1 MNPLSKIT
9 LLSCLCLPVVAQ
21 EPAKEPPK
29 PAPEQKQEQEKEK
42 EAPKTLQLGQRVNG
56 LVALNDLD
64 GKPVKAGDHMGKV
77 TVVSFY
83 SIQCPIQAAWDNRLA
98 QLQKDFEPQGVV
110 FLHIDSNVTEIG
122 AEPPKDGGESA
133 YAKIKEHLK
142 AKDLPFRVLADHGNK
157 VADLFDA
164 KTTPHV
170 YVFGR
175 DGRLVYKGLVD
186 DDQKDRKPDTRNNYV
201 RDVVTKL
208 LADEKVEPFATKEQ
222 GCSIKRVEAAGG
234 GGQGRRGGGRRRGG
248 QGGGEGGGD

>member
-1 MNPLSKIT
+1 MTPLLKFP
-9 LLSCLCLPVVAQ
+9 LLSCLILSVVAQ

-56 LVALNDLD
+56 LVTLNDLD
-64 GKPVKAGDHMGKV
+64 GKAVKAADHMGKV

-83 SIQCPIQAAWDNRLA
+83 SIQCPIQRAWDQRLA
-98 QLQKDFEPQGVV
+98 QLQKDFEPKGVV

-122 AEPPKDGGESA
+122 AEPPRDGEDSA
-133 YAKIKEHLK
+133 YDKIKAHLK
-142 AKDLPFRVLADHGNK
+142 EKELPFRVLADHGNK

-170 YVFGR
+170 YVFGK

-186 DDQKDRKPDTRNNYV
+186 DDQKDRNPDARNNYV
-201 RDVVTKL
+201 HDVVTKL

-222 GCSIKRVEAAGG
+222 GCTIKRVDAAGG
-234 GGQGRRGGGRRRGG
+234 RGQGQRGGGRRRGG
-248 QGGGEGGGD
+248 QAGGQGGG